1 MTKYSY
7 TIMKRVRQRL
17 GLDEND
23 TSRDAE
29 IESMSGYEI
38 LDHYLKWEGISGYT
52 HNIIRVVREAFPEAA
67 DNIPY

>member
-38 LDHYLKWEGISGYT
+38 LDHYLKWEGIIGYT
-52 HNIIRVVREAFPEAA
+52 DEILDVVIEAFPDAS
-67 DNIPY
+67 DKIDY